1 MNFVSYL
8 TNCLKNDK
16 LIRWPDRFMPLK
28 VYVAPF
34 RWYKEK
40 GQEYFYYAMIK
51 DAFDI
56 WKNASGGKL
65 SFEFVDNLYNS
76 QINIEWKRVDRKS
89 LGHCLYNFD
98 QEGRLF
104 SAEIQIGLS
113 DGLLHR
119 QYEDKN
125 EVKHTIIHE
134 IGHALGVNHSPYL
147 EDIMYVP
154 HQYGATSVSNR
165 DKTTLKW
172 LYNFPAGVTKND
184 ILLQYNFSSD
194 YTLDHLVYFL
204 ENPEQSSD
212 EKLEIIPEQLQD
224 KTILREKMP
233 ESRQEKDLHY
243 EQDTLAELNKYNL
256 SLQNINVSSNMQEYF
271 KKMRMKK
278 DLNKE

>member
-1 MNFVSYL
+1 MSFVSYL
-8 TNCLKNDK
+8 TNCLQNDK
-16 LIRWPDRFMPLK
+16 LIRWADNCMPLK

-51 DAFDI
+51 DAFEI

-98 QEGRLF
+98 PRGRLF
-104 SAEIQIGLS
+104 SAEIEIGLS

-125 EVKHTIIHE
+125 EVNHTIIHE
-134 IGHALGVNHSPYL
+134 IGHALGLKHSPYTD
-147 EDIMYVP
+147 DIMYVP
-154 HQYGATSVSNR
+154 HQYGTAAVSKK

-172 LYNFPAGVTKND
+172 LYNFPVDVTKND
-184 ILLQYNFSSD
+184 ILLRYNFSSE

-204 ENPEQSSD
+204 ENPEQGGSEKAENSS
-212 EKLEIIPEQLQD
+212 EQSRD
-224 KTILREKMP
+224 KTILREKTP
-233 ESRQEKDLHY
+233 EAQEEKVLHY

-256 SLQNINVSSNMQEYF
+256 SLQNITVSPNMREYL
-271 KKMRMKK
+271 KKVRIQK
-278 DLNKE
+278 DLGKE